1 MIVTQIQE
9 TQETKL
15 YKRSKSKTLF
25 TTLKVNENERSV
37 SKSEEI
43 HNSLKNKMDRQK
55 RKINDKEKEDS
66 IKKESLNEGHNILE
80 ANKRIQEYNKTSRKS
95 NR

>member
-66 IKKESLNEGHNILE
+66 IK
-80 ANKRIQEYNKTSRKS
+80 RRV
-95 NR
+95 